1 VLLHKPLIPDYAA
14 GIRAFT
20 KANVSEAGVP
30 AKFGVG
36 YGDSARRGYKA
47 LWGMK

>member
-1 VLLHKPLIPDYAA
+1 LIKDYAA

-20 KANVSEAGVP
+20 KSDVEAAGVP

-36 YGDSARRGYKA
+36 YGDGARKGYEA
-47 LWGMK
+47 LWGLQ